1 MKRGLALLWV
11 VLSGVSSVGCGS
23 DEDVYC
29 CALGKIAS
37 NCFDGTL
44 RQIADSGNAE
54 ACKFT
59 LEQNEL
65 DCDRTP
71 TLTTSSIYHE
81 DEAIAECS
89 AE

>member
-11 VLSGVSSVGCGS
+11 MLSSVLSVACGS

-29 CALGKIAS
+29 CALGKMATMCTSSILKQ
-37 NCFDGTL
+37 T
-44 RQIADSGNAE
+44 ADSGNAE

-65 DCDRTP
+65 DCDTTP
-71 TLTTSSIYHE
+71 TLPTSAIYSE
-81 DEAIAECS
+81 DEAIAACS